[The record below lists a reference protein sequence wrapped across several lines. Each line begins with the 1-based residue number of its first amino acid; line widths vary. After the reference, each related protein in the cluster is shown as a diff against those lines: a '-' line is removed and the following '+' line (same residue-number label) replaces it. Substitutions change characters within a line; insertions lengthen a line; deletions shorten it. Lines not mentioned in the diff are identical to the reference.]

1 MKAFLDHSRSHG
13 VPILVRGVDGKHEL
27 REAAENQSGMAA
39 AREIF
44 GFDDNKYLP
53 LYHTPFKETTE
64 ITITTEGDGTPVQK
78 KVIKRE
84 RNTVRFPDRVEE
96 VYHLLSLIF
105 NHQWDTGPDGVAL
118 KMRFSPRL
126 RLEGFDFIDL
136 AAYAEQIHPK
146 FLELKATGKGWVD
159 FVKAPTVRAVTFFG
173 NGFGDLPT
181 SAMLCTEF
189 PALLLDPPIP
199 PNNEMALHSS
209 GIELAS
215 KTPVQCSRHWKTLT
229 KNKDILA
236 ITTSLLKQIANGQDG
251 KG

>member
-1 MKAFLDHSRSHG
+1 
-13 VPILVRGVDGKHEL
+13 
-27 REAAENQSGMAA
+27 MAA

-105 NHQWDTGPDGVAL
+105 DHQWDTGPDGVAL

-159 FVKAPTVRAVTFFG
+159 FVKAPTIFLSIFESKVAPPRLRSPDKLPEDGAVVFG
-173 NGFGDLPT
+173 R
-181 SAMLCTEF
+181 
-189 PALLLDPPIP
+189 
-199 PNNEMALHSS
+199 S
-209 GIELAS
+209 GILKLYWPNAPEM
-215 KTPVQCSRHWKTLT
+215 TPTVDEQEE
-229 KNKDILA
+229 
-236 ITTSLLKQIANGQDG
+236 
-251 KG
+251 